1 MCNSGLSM
9 SLDITT
15 REVEGIEILDLNGHL
30 TFGQEDLDF
39 RSEVDR
45 LVKAGKTS
53 VALNL
58 KNLSKLDTTGLGT
71 LLFALAKLRKAG
83 GNLALFEIKT
93 THIGLLTEARL
104 ETVFEVFRDEHDAID
119 SFFPDRAVNRFDVL
133 EFVEAENL
141 KRAKSL
147 S

>member
-1 MCNSGLSM
+1 M
-9 SLDITT
+9 
-15 REVEGIEILDLNGHL
+15 
-30 TFGQEDLDF
+30 
-39 RSEVDR
+39 
-45 LVKAGKTS
+45 
-53 VALNL
+53 
-58 KNLSKLDTTGLGT
+58 
-71 LLFALAKLRKAG
+71 
-83 GNLALFEIKT
+83 KT

-147 S
+147 SSSRVVEYRTRVS